1 MKSDEGSQ
9 IIKAWAENLDD
20 VNNIVKNFTPNM
32 AQDLIRA
39 SNLKSIT
46 QKEEAVRTAFQ
57 KWVLQDPK
65 ECLICLEAT
74 NGIRL

>member
-39 SNLKSIT
+39 SNLKSIRRSC
-46 QKEEAVRTAFQ
+46 KNSIS
-57 KWVLQDPK
+57 KM
-65 ECLICLEAT
+65 
-74 NGIRL
+74 GITRP

>member
-1 MKSDEGSQ
+1 MARDL
-9 IIKAWAENLDD
+9 IKAN
-20 VNNIVKNFTPNM
+20 
-32 AQDLIRA
+32 
-39 SNLKSIT
+39 NLKSIT

-65 ECLICLEAT
+65 GMPNMRRAT